1 MRACC
6 STQLVPKPPT
16 SSEEVFAPESWDLG
30 FGSWSTCCRIASVL
44 SFCLSDPSP
53 TSTNPSPSPHHISNP
68 LFSTS
73 TITPA
78 PNPLP
83 LAYEL
88 GGKQQNKNKAYV
100 SVFFQP
106 AVIPQRLSKWKCV
119 VDTNGR
125 GEPPMSTVTVFPC
138 ESLWKGKIGRL
149 SL

>member
-53 TSTNPSPSPHHISNP
+53 TSTTPSPSSHHIPNP

-73 TITPA
+73 TIAPA

-88 GGKQQNKNKAYV
+88 GGKQQSKNKAYV

-106 AVIPQRLSKWKCV
+106 AVIPQC
-119 VDTNGR
+119 GR
-125 GEPPMSTVTVFPC
+125 YVMY
-138 ESLWKGKIGRL
+138 GRIL
-149 SL
+149 CPKYILCPILYIQYPTHIQG

>member
-16 SSEEVFAPESWDLG
+16 SSEEVFASESWDLG

-53 TSTNPSPSPHHISNP
+53 TSTTPSPSPHHIPNP

-73 TITPA
+73 TIAPA

-88 GGKQQNKNKAYV
+88 GGKQQNKNKALRQRFL
-100 SVFFQP
+100 SASGDSP
-106 AVIPQRLSKWKCV
+106 ALIKVKVCCGYKRK
-119 VDTNGR
+119 R
-125 GEPPMSTVTVFPC
+125 GTTDEYCYRF
-138 ESLWKGKIGRL
+138 SL
-149 SL
+149 